1 MVSKETYDARQP
13 HVIGTGNP
21 VDGLNFIGPFPNSA
35 SAIEGADHDGRLDA
49 DWWIAPLE
57 LPEAEGA
64 AAASSDRA
72 LEPGKDDPSGILR
85 EFVADCL
92 AAGQND
98 FDEACADL
106 RNVQDWPDLE
116 KTFRRAHACVETLDA
131 LRLRLTI
138 DVVYN
143 PN

>member
-1 MVSKETYDARQP
+1 MSRQTYDARQP
-13 HVIGTGNP
+13 HVIVTGNP

-35 SAIEGADHDGRLDA
+35 SAIESADNDGRLDA

-57 LPEAEGA
+57 RPEAEGA

-98 FDEACADL
+98 FDEACSIYATC
-106 RNVQDWPDLE
+106 R
-116 KTFRRAHACVETLDA
+116 TGRTSRRPSGERAPAS
-131 LRLRLTI
+131 RLSTHFA
-138 DVVYN
+138 
-143 PN
+143 